1 MKKFAMILAASGL
14 ALAACS
20 NDNASETEPNEET
33 VGTEEVATDTQETKE
48 TDSAEEGDGVNVDK
62 GLFNVEVTIPS
73 SFFEGEDPEQVAANA
88 EADNV
93 EEATVN
99 DDGSITYKMSKAQ
112 HKEMME
118 ELATSIE
125 EAKNEITESGDFPSI
140 QAIEAS
146 SNYDSFTVNV
156 DHEAYE
162 NSFDGFATITLGVIG
177 SFYQL
182 YNGADSDN
190 YEVTI
195 DIKDA
200 ESGEVVNTIS
210 YPEALEE
217 MGEE

>member
-1 MKKFAMILAASGL
+1 
-14 ALAACS
+14 
-20 NDNASETEPNEET
+20 
-33 VGTEEVATDTQETKE
+33 
-48 TDSAEEGDGVNVDK
+48 
-62 GLFNVEVTIPS
+62 
-73 SFFEGEDPEQVAANA
+73 
-88 EADNV
+88 
-93 EEATVN
+93 
-99 DDGSITYKMSKAQ
+99 MSKVQ

-118 ELATSIE
+118 ELAISIE
-125 EAKNEITESGDFPSI
+125 EAKNDITESSDFPSI
-140 QAIEAS
+140 QSIEAS

-156 DHEAYE
+156 DYEAYE

-200 ESGEVVNTIS
+200 ETGEVVHTIS

-217 MGEE
+217 LGEE